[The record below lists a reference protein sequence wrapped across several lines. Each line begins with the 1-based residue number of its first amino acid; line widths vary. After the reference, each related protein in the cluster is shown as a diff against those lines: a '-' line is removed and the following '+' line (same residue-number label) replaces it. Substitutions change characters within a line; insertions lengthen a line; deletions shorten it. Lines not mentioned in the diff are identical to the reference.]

1 MTILF
6 ALPLVVGLFLMVTW
20 IGATAAAGSVE
31 GWDHLDPEL
40 RVGAT
45 GRFLLAFLIGFGMA
59 GISALFAG
67 WGNLLSI
74 GAGLVGG
81 AVLVVISR
89 WLGPVEDE

>member
-1 MTILF
+1 VTILF
-6 ALPLVVGLFLMVTW
+6 ALPLVVGLFGMLTW
-20 IGATAAAGSVE
+20 VGATAAAGSVE

-40 RVGAT
+40 RVGAP
-45 GRFLLAFLIGFGMA
+45 GRFVLAFLIGFGMA

-74 GAGLVGG
+74 VAGLVG
-81 AVLVVISR
+81 AAALVVISK